1 MTRVALYARY
11 STDNQHEASIEDRF
25 RICREDAKSEKWKNC
40 RRLQE
45 RRNFG
50 SCSLWGPRSRFGAT
64 SQMLLPPVVLTSLG
78 SASNRVLSGGWGGQH
93 ASPQKFDACTTI
105 HFSLE
110 NFESVDRAL
119 GLAVA
124 PALCQALSCSVALAG
139 PTGGPIAKRMQKISY
154 AGKER
159 K

>member
-1 MTRVALYARY
+1 V
-11 STDNQHEASIEDRF
+11 ED
-25 RICREDAKSEKWKNC
+25 CW
-40 RRLQE
+40 RLQG

-50 SCSLWGPRSRFGAT
+50 SFSLWGPRSRFGAT

-93 ASPQKFDACTTI
+93 ASLQKFEACATI

-110 NFESVDRAL
+110 NFESVDLAL

-124 PALCQALSCSVALAG
+124 PALCHRVSYRVDILPQCSDEALHYVQTGLPGVVEPGVEFIALLLRRM
-139 PTGGPIAKRMQKISY
+139 PRKRMPS
-154 AGKER
+154 
-159 K
+159 